1 MANSSVPFDLKK
13 TLSSPGGP
21 DPMEVRVRFA
31 PSPTGHLHVGSART
45 HLFNWLYAKHAKGK
59 LILRIED
66 TDTVRSTRESERMV
80 IHDIKALGLDPDEG
94 VDEGGPYA
102 PYRQSERQPLFQFLA
117 MKLFQEGKAYRCY
130 CTDKE
135 IETKALAAK
144 AAGQLPHYDGTCT
157 RLSAD
162 ESEKRAASGE
172 KFSMRMKA
180 PQKDYTIQ
188 DILRGD
194 VHFKVGMVGDF
205 VVLRSSGMP
214 VYNFSVVID
223 DYYMRISHVIRGED
237 HLSNTI
243 RQVMISEALG
253 WQIPQFAHISMILGT
268 DKRKLSKREG
278 ATSVTDYLNAGYLPE
293 ALNNFLSLLG
303 WSPDDNKEVRP
314 LTEIAEKFDL
324 AKLSRSPAVFD
335 DDKLAWMNGE
345 YIKAMDINELA
356 KRIRPFVTRAGY
368 DPEVRGE
375 EWFLGVLSTVRGG
388 LRTLAEIGPHLEIYY
403 ADKFGFENDA
413 KAMLAT
419 EDAKKVVKCFREEV
433 ESNKGVNSEQDLT
446 TIQNTVK
453 EKTGIKGKT
462 LFMSIRASVTG
473 KQHGPELKLVLP
485 LLGLPETLR
494 RIDLSLGL

>member
-1 MANSSVPFDLKK
+1 MANSTNFDLHKILK
-13 TLSSPGGP
+13 TPGGP
-21 DPMEVRVRFA
+21 DPKEVRVRFA
-31 PSPTGHLHVGSART
+31 PSPTGHLHVGGART
-45 HLFNWLYAKHAKGK
+45 HLFNWLYARHCKGK
-59 LILRIED
+59 LVLRIED

-80 IHDIKALGLDPDEG
+80 IEDIKSLGLNPDEG
-94 VDEGGPYA
+94 VEEGGPYV

-117 MKLFQEGKAYRCY
+117 MKLYQEGKAFRCF

-157 RLSAD
+157 RLSA
-162 ESEKRAASGE
+162 EETEKRAQAGE
-172 KFSMRMKA
+172 KFSLRLKA
-180 PQKDYTIQ
+180 PLKDYTIK
-188 DILRGD
+188 DLLRGD
-194 VHFKVGMVGDF
+194 VVFKSGMVGDF
-205 VVLRSSGMP
+205 VILRSSGMP

-223 DYYMRISHVIRGED
+223 DYFMRISHVIRGDE

-243 RQVMISEALG
+243 RQVMITEALG
-253 WQIPQFAHISMILGT
+253 WPDPQFAHISLILGT

-278 ATSVTDYLNAGYLPE
+278 ASSVADYLNNGYLPE
-293 ALNNFLSLLG
+293 ALVNFLCLLG
-303 WSPDDNKEVRP
+303 WSPSDNKEVRP
-314 LTEIAEKFDL
+314 IQEIIDL
-324 AKLSRSPAVFD
+324 FELEKLSKSPAVFD

-345 YIKAMDINELA
+345 YIKAMDIRELA
-356 KRIRPFVTRAGY
+356 KRIKPFVVRAGY
-368 DPEVRGE
+368 DPDVRGE
-375 EWFLGVLSTVRGG
+375 EWFLGVLGTVRGA
-388 LRTLAEIGPHLEIYY
+388 LSRLTEIGPHLEIYY

-433 ESNKGVNSEQDLT
+433 EKNKGVNNEQDLT

-453 EKTGIKGKT
+453 DKTGIKGKT

-485 LLGLPETLR
+485 LLGVQETLR
-494 RIDLSLGL
+494 RIDQSLSL